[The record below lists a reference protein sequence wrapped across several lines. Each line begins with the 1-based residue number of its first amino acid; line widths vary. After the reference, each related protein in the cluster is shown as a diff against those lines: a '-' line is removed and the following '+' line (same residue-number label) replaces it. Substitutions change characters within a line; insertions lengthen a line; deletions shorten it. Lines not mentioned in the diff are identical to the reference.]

1 MKISHV
7 RYASDV
13 SQHRN
18 YKDERER
25 TETINSEVVVRPMTD
40 EERKKFE
47 NAPVQKKNG
56 VKMMTKMA
64 FMTLRKQGLT
74 IAKISEQENVSL
86 NLLYKLVKDWG
97 LVGWRPGIDEP
108 SQHSDEDTQHKDE
121 IRQHKD
127 EIRQHKD
134 TEEDK
139 PDHIADVRKMVDH
152 PPHYTAGGV
161 ECFDAIMSA
170 VNGLPP
176 DEAVCVGNIFKYV
189 WRYRRKNGIEDLYK
203 AMWFLDKLSKLVR
216 DR

>member
-1 MKISHV
+1 
-7 RYASDV
+7 
-13 SQHRN
+13 
-18 YKDERER
+18 
-25 TETINSEVVVRPMTD
+25 
-40 EERKKFE
+40 
-47 NAPVQKKNG
+47 
-56 VKMMTKMA
+56 MMTKMA

-127 EIRQHKD
+127 

-152 PPHYTAGGV
+152 PPHYTAGVV

-176 DEAVCVGNIFKYV
+176 DEAVCVGNVIKYV
-189 WRYRRKNGIEDLYK
+189 WRYRRKNGMEDIDK
-203 AMWFLDKLSKLVR
+203 AMWYLTKLSKLVR
-216 DR
+216 DE